1 MPTALGASPTAIAAP
16 AVFVAR
22 SIGVTLSV
30 PALATKAVLPSGV
43 MAIAPGAPPTVIAAP
58 AVLSAVLT
66 GVTFPPAASTT

>member
-1 MPTALGASPTAIAAP
+1 M
-16 AVFVAR
+16 
-22 SIGVTLSV
+22 TLSV

-43 MAIAPGAPPTVIAAP
+43 MAIALGAPPTVIAAP